1 MWKSLGQIAS
11 GGVLH
16 FNGILPTFEGFKRFK
31 EILNLFN
38 TFFYLRFNDD
48 RKSNYE
54 LAALKLPQE
63 TELKIIYA

>member
-1 MWKSLGQIAS
+1 MESCQLLK
-11 GGVLH
+11 VL
-16 FNGILPTFEGFKRFK
+16 KRFK
-31 EILNLFN
+31 EILNLFS